1 MAETQKLI
9 LVVDADVKVL
19 TAFQQLL
26 GSKFQ
31 IVTARSAVEA
41 VAWIERNPSVAV
53 VISSLNLPD
62 IDGVEFL
69 KSVTDFAPVAARI
82 MLTADRSLE
91 VARRA
96 VNEANVLMHLLKPCP
111 ADEIENAIR
120 SGLAY
125 HNRVLKEKNLLEK
138 TLSGSVKLLI
148 DMLALFH
155 TDAFRK
161 TTVMRQQALKV
172 AKALGLK
179 KIWELEMAVMFSPL
193 GEALLPREILSRY
206 RSAKTL
212 TDPQRELLAR
222 APEQSRDLLR
232 NIPQFERIAEVLYY
246 SGRGFDGSGF
256 PTDGPTGKDIPLHSR
271 ILKIL
276 IDLWYAS
283 PDTGVD
289 LAAFEALNINRRQYD
304 PALLKVVR
312 ACLLETEQSLTER
325 SQIIACH
332 IRALRPGDILID
344 DIITDGSHEL
354 VLSRGHQ
361 LTETTIKRLS
371 QFDRLTGLRQPIR
384 VNRQEVLFADPV
396 SGATS
401 APSNTASD
409 RSKTLSPGQG
419 QQVHAQ
425 LDGSQQQQGM
435 SAVTENLIG

>member
-31 IVTARSAVEA
+31 IATARSGVEA
-41 VAWIERNPSVAV
+41 TAWIERNPSVAV

-62 IDGVEFL
+62 VNGIEFL
-69 KSVTDFAPVAARI
+69 RSVTELAPVAARI

-325 SQIIACH
+325 FQSVACY
-332 IRALRPGDILID
+332 IRALRPGDVLID

-384 VNRQEVLFADPV
+384 VQRQEVLFADPV
-396 SGATS
+396 SGTTS
-401 APSNTASD
+401 APTATASD
-409 RSKTLSPGQG
+409 RSKMPSQGQG

-425 LDGSQQQQGM
+425 MDGSQQQQGL
-435 SAVTENLIG
+435 AAETENLIG

>member
-1 MAETQKLI
+1 M
-9 LVVDADVKVL
+9 
-19 TAFQQLL
+19 
-26 GSKFQ
+26 
-31 IVTARSAVEA
+31 
-41 VAWIERNPSVAV
+41 
-53 VISSLNLPD
+53 
-62 IDGVEFL
+62 
-69 KSVTDFAPVAARI
+69 
-82 MLTADRSLE
+82 
-91 VARRA
+91 
-96 VNEANVLMHLLKPCP
+96 
-111 ADEIENAIR
+111 
-120 SGLAY
+120 
-125 HNRVLKEKNLLEK
+125 
-138 TLSGSVKLLI
+138 KLLI

-325 SQIIACH
+325 FQTVACH

-384 VNRQEVLFADPV
+384 VKRQEVLFADPV

-401 APSNTASD
+401 APSAGPAD
-409 RSKTLSPGQG
+409 RSKMPSPGQG

>member
-1 MAETQKLI
+1 MPDTQKLI

-31 IVTARSAVEA
+31 IVTARSALEA
-41 VAWIERNPSVAV
+41 TAWLERNPSAAV

-62 IDGVEFL
+62 INGVEFL
-69 KSVTDFAPVAARI
+69 RSVTDFAPVAARI
-82 MLTADRSLE
+82 MLTADRSLD

-111 ADEIENAIR
+111 AEEIENAIR

-125 HNRVLKEKNLLEK
+125 HNRVLKEKSLLEK

-161 TTVMRQQALKV
+161 TTLMRQQALKV

-179 KIWELEMAVMFSPL
+179 KVWELEMAVMFSPL

-256 PTDGPTGKDIPLHSR
+256 PTDGPIGKDIPLHSR

-312 ACLLETEQSLTER
+312 ACLLETDTELSER
-325 SQIIACH
+325 FQTVACH

-384 VNRQEVLFADPV
+384 VKRQEVLFADPA
-396 SGATS
+396 SGVPSPAPAS
-401 APSNTASD
+401 AAD
-409 RSKTLSPGQG
+409 RSKMPSPGQG

-435 SAVTENLIG
+435 ATETESLIG

>member
-125 HNRVLKEKNLLEK
+125 HNRVVKEKSLLEK

-179 KIWELEMAVMFSPL
+179 KVWELEMAVMFSPL

-256 PTDGPTGKDIPLHSR
+256 PTDGPTGKGIPLHSR

-276 IDLWYAS
+276 IDLWYAC

-289 LAAFEALNINRRQYD
+289 LAAFEALSINRRQYD

-312 ACLLETEQSLTER
+312 ACLLTDKDLSER
-325 SQIIACH
+325 FQTVACH

-384 VNRQEVLFADPV
+384 VRRQEVLFADPA

-401 APSNTASD
+401 APSSTD
-409 RSKTLSPGQG
+409 RNKVSPAGQG
-419 QQVHAQ
+419 QQQVHAQ
-425 LDGSQQQQGM
+425 LDGSQQQGAG
-435 SAVTENLIG
+435 SLTENAIG

>member
-125 HNRVLKEKNLLEK
+125 HNRVVKEKSLLEK

-179 KIWELEMAVMFSPL
+179 KVWELEMAVMFSPL

-276 IDLWYAS
+276 IDLWYAC

-289 LAAFEALNINRRQYD
+289 LAAFEALSINRRQYD

-312 ACLLETEQSLTER
+312 ACLLTDKDLSER
-325 SQIIACH
+325 FQTVACH

-384 VNRQEVLFADPV
+384 VRRQEVLYTDP
-396 SGATS
+396 STQGLPQPT
-401 APSNTASD
+401 D
-409 RSKTLSPGQG
+409 RSKAPGQAPVSP
-419 QQVHAQ
+419 QPQVHAQ
-425 LDGSQQQQGM
+425 LDGSQQQTAPLQ
-435 SAVTENLIG
+435 TESMIG

>member
-31 IVTARSAVEA
+31 IATARSGVEA
-41 VAWIERNPSVAV
+41 TAWIERNTSVAV

-62 IDGVEFL
+62 INGIEFL
-69 KSVTDFAPVAARI
+69 RSVTELAPVAARI

-325 SQIIACH
+325 FQTVACH

-384 VNRQEVLFADPV
+384 VKRQEVLFADPV

-401 APSNTASD
+401 APSAGPAD
-409 RSKTLSPGQG
+409 RSKMPSPGQG